1 MLVNKMTKNVK
12 KALLFAFDVMLFFV
26 VSLLHYSDFLNF
38 KVFGAG
44 TTILI
49 PLLVAFSMNHS
60 PLTSAMAGMLSG
72 IIMDSSAHGTYCFN
86 AILLLLIGTFV
97 SVSSS
102 TLFNKNLPSAV
113 VISLICSVI
122 YYLLQWAFFHTFSE
136 GVTNGLSFLL
146 EISLPSA
153 VLTALFIFPFYF
165 LYQYIEKIKLK
176 I

>member
-1 MLVNKMTKNVK
+1 MTKLVNSMTKNVK
-12 KALLFAFDVMLFFV
+12 KALLFAFDVMLFFII
-26 VSLLHYSDFLNF
+26 SLLHYSDFLDF
-38 KVFGAG
+38 KIFGAG
-44 TTILI
+44 TTLLI

-60 PLTSAMAGMLSG
+60 PLTAAMAGMLSG
-72 IIMDSSAHGTYCFN
+72 FIMDSSAHGTYCFN

-113 VISLICSVI
+113 VISLICSVM
-122 YYLLQWAFFHTFSE
+122 YYLLQWAIFHTFSE

-165 LYQYIEKIKLK
+165 LYKYINRIKP
-176 I
+176 

>member
-1 MLVNKMTKNVK
+1 MTKNVK
-12 KALLFAFDVMLFFV
+12 KALLLAFDVMLFFV
-26 VSLLHYSDFLNF
+26 VALLHYSDFLNF
-38 KVFGAG
+38 KLFGAG

-60 PLTSAMAGMLSG
+60 PLASAMAGMLSG

-113 VISLICSVI
+113 VISLICSTV
-122 YYLLQWAFFHTFSE
+122 YYLLQWAIFHTFSE
-136 GVTNGLSFLL
+136 GIANGLSFLL
-146 EISLPSA
+146 EISLPSS

-165 LYQYIEKIKLK
+165 LYKYIQKIKP
-176 I
+176 

>member
-1 MLVNKMTKNVK
+1 MTKNVK
-12 KALLFAFDVMLFFV
+12 KALLLAFDIMLFFV

-38 KVFGAG
+38 KLFGAG

-113 VISLICSVI
+113 VISLICSTV
-122 YYLLQWAFFHTFSE
+122 YYLLQWAIFHTFSE
-136 GVTNGLSFLL
+136 GIANGLSFLL

-165 LYQYIEKIKLK
+165 LYKYIQKIKP
-176 I
+176 